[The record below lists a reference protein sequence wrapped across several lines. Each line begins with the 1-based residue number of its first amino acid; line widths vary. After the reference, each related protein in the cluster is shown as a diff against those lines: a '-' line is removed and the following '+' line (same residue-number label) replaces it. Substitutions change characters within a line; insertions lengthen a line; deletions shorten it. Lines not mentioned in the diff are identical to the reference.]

1 MKYSP
6 CNTEQYLS
14 DQGCTVEVAYF
25 ENSAFKMGYEFFYYG
40 YRVIY
45 RVEHSDFIICHLEVI
60 NKDGQP
66 GEFLKLFN
74 LLHQLGMNITGL
86 STIRMMI
93 VDNIADPTLQLIR
106 QRLMKLLI
114 AKGAFSK
121 NIDGDDWLLF
131 DVS

>member
-6 CNTEQYLS
+6 CNAEQYLS
-14 DQGCTVEVAYF
+14 DKGCTVKIAYF
-25 ENSAFKMGYEFFYYG
+25 ENSAFKMGHEFCFYG

-45 RVEHSDFIICHLEVI
+45 RVEHNEFIICYLEAMDE
-60 NKDGQP
+60 NGQP
-66 GEFLKLFN
+66 GDFLKLFN
-74 LLHQLGMNITGL
+74 FLHHLGMNITDL
-86 STIRMMI
+86 SIVRMLI
-93 VDNIADPTLQLIR
+93 VDNIASPTLQLIR
-106 QRLMKLLI
+106 SRLIKILI